1 MRAPPAT
8 ESKPGYTGGAGIPIW
23 CFLLPLRLLVLHVM
37 GLCGAIGCAQEP
49 RDPVVAVVGE
59 RQITAEELRR
69 FVLDLPPGLL
79 TEEEGKKA
87 REDYLQT
94 LIDREILLLEARNQ
108 GLERDPELLKKLSE
122 KKKDHILSIFSKRE
136 IRPHVAVSEE
146 EIRRFFEER
155 GLGRER
161 LVARILVETEE
172 KVQQLLARIQAG
184 DDFPELVRIYS
195 SDPGAARR
203 EGLGGFVNRL
213 TAERLGIPA
222 AVFDTLE
229 TEAVSSPL
237 PAGNGYQVIRF
248 VEDRSADLETYYTRI
263 RQQLL
268 KEKRRNVEA
277 QKVELLA
284 YELGWELNSA
294 GLAVLRRGTEALEDK
309 TGPAFTP
316 EEKEVPLFTYKQGQV
331 TVDDYIERL
340 RAIRIK
346 TDRALRDSTF
356 IAAVGERFILPPTML
371 IVAAER
377 LGIPQEPQVMQWI
390 EKQREE
396 LLLLQVRQRE
406 VGDSVSVSEEEVRQ
420 FYEENRDKFRLPQTV
435 CFDEFLAETEQQARK
450 IGTQIE
456 TDTSLLQLSEK
467 NGAHIRRR
475 GADSLACMNKHH
487 AVAYPQLWE
496 ALKATPVGAVGGPV
510 LAREG
515 YSIFKVFRREEER
528 QQPFDQAR
536 WRARASL
543 VQRRERVRFDEWLL
557 ELRRKY
563 RDQVSIYAERLTE
576 ALPEA
581 LMAGSAEEI

>member
-1 MRAPPAT
+1 M
-8 ESKPGYTGGAGIPIW
+8 PIW
-23 CFLLPLRLLVLHVM
+23 RFLLPLRLLVLLM
-37 GLCGAIGCAQEP
+37 ALCGAIGCAQEP

-69 FVLDLPPGLL
+69 FVLDLLPGLRS
-79 TEEEGKKA
+79 EEEGQEA

-94 LIDREILLLEARNQ
+94 LIDREILLLEARNR
-108 GLERDPELLKKLSE
+108 GLDRDPELLKKLSD
-122 KKKDHILSIFSKRE
+122 KKKDYILSIFHRRE
-136 IRPHVAVSEE
+136 IRPHAEVSEE
-146 EIRRFFEER
+146 EIRRFFEE
-155 GLGRER
+155 GELGRER

-172 KVQQLLARIQAG
+172 KVQQLLARIEAG
-184 DDFPELVRIYS
+184 DDFSELVRIYS

-203 EGLGGFVNRL
+203 EGLAGFVNRL

-248 VEDRSADLETYYTRI
+248 VEDRSADLETYHTRI

-268 KEKRRNVEA
+268 KEKRRDVEA

-294 GLAVLRRGTEALEDK
+294 GLTVLRRGTEALKGK
-309 TGPAFTP
+309 TGFAP
-316 EEKEVPLFTYKQGQV
+316 EEKVTPLFTYKQGQV
-331 TVDDYIERL
+331 TVDDYIKWL
-340 RAIRIK
+340 RTSRIK
-346 TDRALRDSTF
+346 TDRALQDSAF
-356 IAAVGERFILPPTML
+356 IAAAGERFILPPTMSM
-371 IVAAER
+371 VAAQR
-377 LGIPQEPQVMQWI
+377 LGIPEEPEVIQWI

-406 VGDSVSVSEEEVRQ
+406 VRDSISVSEEEVRQ
-420 FYEENRDKFRLPQTV
+420 FYEENRGKFRLPQTV

-450 IGTQIE
+450 IRTQI
-456 TDTSLLQLSEK
+456 DTNTNLLELSGK
-467 NGAHIRRR
+467 NRAHIRRR
-475 GADSLACMNKHH
+475 GADSLACLNKHH

-510 LAREG
+510 QAREG
-515 YSIFKVFRREEER
+515 YSIFKVIRREEER

-536 WRARASL
+536 RRARGSL
-543 VQRRERVRFDEWLL
+543 IQRRERVRFDEWLF

-563 RDQVSIYAERLTE
+563 RDQVSIYAEGLTE

-581 LMAGSAEEI
+581 LLAGSAERR